1 MGASPRKTDASP
13 AGRRGR
19 GRPAIPAE
27 VQRKRLVDATLRVL
41 EKSHYGKVTVA
52 DIVREAGSSTRS
64 FYVHFDSKEDVL
76 AEIVR
81 LQASRFVARIEEIF
95 RQRGSDEEIAGRAV
109 RAYLELF
116 PAGTVDLE
124 RLGGEAGQRVR
135 DMRRRYVQ
143 ALTDLVLQQYE
154 RIQAAGRIARVP
166 DRAAVELAITGI
178 EGLSFRYYSEGRRDE
193 LLALQPVLQQAFLRA
208 LAPPGR

>member
-1 MGASPRKTDASP
+1 MGSLPRTSQAP
-13 AGRRGR
+13 GRRRR
-19 GRPAIPAE
+19 GRPAIPPD

-41 EKSHYGKVTVA
+41 EKSHYAKVTMA

-64 FYVHFDSKEDVL
+64 FYAHFDSKEDVL

-81 LQASRFVARIEEIF
+81 LQASRFLARIEQIF
-95 RQRGSDEEIAGRAV
+95 GQRGSDAEVAGRAV

-135 DMRRRYVQ
+135 EMRRKYVQ
-143 ALTDLVLQQYE
+143 DLTDLVLRQYE
-154 RIQAAGRIARVP
+154 RIRAAGRIDRVP

-178 EGLSFRYYSEGRRDE
+178 EGLSFRYYSEGRREE
-193 LLALQPVLQQAFLRA
+193 LLALQPVLQETFLRA
-208 LAPPGR
+208 LA